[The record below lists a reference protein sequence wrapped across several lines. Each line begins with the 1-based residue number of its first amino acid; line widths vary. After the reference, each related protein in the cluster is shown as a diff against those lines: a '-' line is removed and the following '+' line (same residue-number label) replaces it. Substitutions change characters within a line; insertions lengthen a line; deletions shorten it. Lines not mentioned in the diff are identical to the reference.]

1 MCHAAGSV
9 DKDGLDDIVVDRVSQ
24 AMEADLEKGVDPFL
38 KRAQEKKERVE
49 LNKKQNLA
57 NRRRAMKDS
66 MSTMGA
72 TVHELSL
79 NKDFK
84 EKSKTQLEAAYDVA
98 RTSTASV
105 GKFDDKKKA
114 EPKMR
119 GGKRKF
125 DAVVEERP
133 KPGSKHA
140 DGTTARNEQQ
150 KNLALLSRMLGAEGS
165 GDSVLNQTK
174 AVKSVHDQVGQ
185 QMALDAR
192 ELKRAKKIFKKK
204 ERGTSKKS
212 KAKKKRKG

>member
-1 MCHAAGSV
+1 M
-9 DKDGLDDIVVDRVSQ
+9 DRVSQ

-49 LNKKQNLA
+49 LNKKQSMA
-57 NRRRAMKDS
+57 NHRRAMKDS
-66 MSTMGA
+66 LTTMGA

-84 EKSKTQLEAAYDVA
+84 EKSKTQVEAAYDVA
-98 RTSTASV
+98 RTSTASI
-105 GKFDDKKKA
+105 GKFDERKKD
-114 EPKMR
+114 EPKLR

-133 KPGSKHA
+133 KAGAKNT
-140 DGTTARNEQQ
+140 DGTTVRNEQQ

-165 GDSVLNQTK
+165 GDSVLNKTK

-185 QMALDAR
+185 QMALDER
-192 ELKRAKKIFKKK
+192 EMKRAKKVFKKK

>member
-1 MCHAAGSV
+1 
-9 DKDGLDDIVVDRVSQ
+9 VVDRVSQ
-24 AMEADLEKGVDPFL
+24 AVMADLDNGVDPFL

-49 LNKKQNLA
+49 VNKKQNQA
-57 NRRRAMKDS
+57 NHRRAMKES
-66 MSTMGA
+66 MGTMGSS
-72 TVHELSL
+72 VHELSL

-105 GKFDDKKKA
+105 GKFDEKTKN

-133 KPGSKHA
+133 KAGSKNA
-140 DGTTARNEQQ
+140 DGTSSKNEQQ
-150 KNLALLSRMLGAEGS
+150 KNLALLSRMLGAEGG
-165 GDSVLNQTK
+165 GDTVLNQTK

-185 QMALDAR
+185 QMALDER
-192 ELKRAKKIFKKK
+192 EMKRAKKIFKKK

-212 KAKKKRKG
+212 KAKAKRKG

>member
-1 MCHAAGSV
+1 ME
-9 DKDGLDDIVVDRVSQ
+9 DIVVDRVSQ
-24 AMEADLEKGVDPFL
+24 EMIADMDKGMDPFL

-49 LNKKQNLA
+49 LNKKQNMQ
-57 NRRRAMKDS
+57 NRRREMKDS
-66 MSTMGA
+66 MKTMGA
-72 TVHELSL
+72 SVHELSL

-84 EKSKTQLEAAYDVA
+84 EKSKMQVEAAYDIARVA
-98 RTSTASV
+98 TASV
-105 GKFDDKKKA
+105 GKFDEKKKN
-114 EPKMR
+114 EPKVR

-133 KPGSKHA
+133 KPGAKNA

-150 KNLALLSRMLGAEGS
+150 KNLALLSRMLGSEGS

-185 QMALDAR
+185 QMALDDR
-192 ELKRAKKIFKKK
+192 EMKRAKKIFKKK

-212 KAKKKRKG
+212 KSKAKRKG